1 MKRKIDHY
9 NDLIVRNIFYITL
22 IFAFWIGVAV
32 ISIFYN
38 IYLGSI
44 QRTNI
49 EDNTIQALRN
59 HDRILGND
67 LKHDSIQQS
76 LKDKLDS
83 INNSIK

>member
-22 IFAFWIGVAV
+22 IFAFWISVSV

-38 IYLGSI
+38 IYLGDM
-44 QRTNI
+44 QRTTI

-59 HDRILGND
+59 HQRLFTSD
-67 LKHDSIQQS
+67 LRQDSIQKV
-76 LKDKLDS
+76 LREKLDS
-83 INNSIK
+83 INNYK